1 MVPTGH
7 DRSGDIV
14 THDWISKDHCPL
26 PRGSSTAQTVK
37 QPINHHQGVW
47 LSW

>member
-14 THDWISKDHCPL
+14 THCPL